1 MATVLDNS
9 IIDSISL
16 EDAHQHNDFSELLP
30 LFKKKTIIL
39 GVVKIATVKIETPE
53 EIVNRIY
60 EALKY
65 IDYDRLWIAPDC
77 GLAMLP

>member
-16 EDAHQHNDFSELLP
+16 EDAHCHNDLSVLLP
-30 LFKKKTIIL
+30 LFKKKKIIL
-39 GVVKIATVKIETPE
+39 GVIKIATVKIETPK
-53 EIVNRIY
+53 EIVNRIN

-65 IDYDRLWIAPDC
+65 IDYDRLMIAPDC